1 MRLTIVVKPEDDR
14 EKKKRVSKGEAEL
27 WHQWEEGQPVA
38 HLQQN
43 VVKANGGGSESK
55 LETR

>member
-14 EKKKRVSKGEAEL
+14 EKKKRVPNVEAEL
-27 WHQWEEGQPVA
+27 WHQWEDGQRVA

-43 VVKANGGGSESK
+43 VVKSKGG
-55 LETR
+55 